1 MAVTI
6 EISFT
11 LVENVKK
18 ISLFTKKNVQ
28 FFLRKQQVTFTK
40 MLLSVSFRINF
51 YISLKLVS
59 ISTSVI
65 SFNAKTYVIRCVM
78 GFLFFPHSTNSNWK
92 YPLFERDKSLTY
104 KNVVGEHVKL
114 NLFDTGT
121 ANWCMT
127 SRLWHLLQ
135 TTWNMLKMSLI
146 TAFSHIKQGI
156 IHIWHPW
163 KLSNLQDS
171 PTPSPSTSAFLPLS
185 WHSTSSFKRTTHL
198 QMIPCMSTNKIKTK
212 TKPSHASFKLTTRSV
227 VRFSPRTV
235 LWYHQRIA
243 SLSDIRIKRKICCQ

>member
-1 MAVTI
+1 MYVVAVTI
-6 EISFT
+6 EITFT

-18 ISLFTKKNVQ
+18 INLCTKKNVQ
-28 FFLRKQQVTFTK
+28 FSLRKQQVTFTN

-59 ISTSVI
+59 ISTSVV
-65 SFNAKTYVIRCVM
+65 STSV
-78 GFLFFPHSTNSNWK
+78 PHSTNSNLK

-114 NLFDTGT
+114 YLFDTGT

-127 SRLWHLLQ
+127 SWLWHLLQ

-156 IHIWHPW
+156 IHIWHSW

-171 PTPSPSTSAFLPLS
+171 PPPSPSTSVFLPLS
-185 WHSTSSFKRTTHL
+185 WPSTSSFKRTPLL
-198 QMIPCMSTNKIKTK
+198 QMIPCMSTNEIKTK
-212 TKPSHASFKLTTRSV
+212 TKRSHASFKLTTRSV
-227 VRFSPRTV
+227 VRFSSRTV

>member
-1 MAVTI
+1 MYVVAVTI

-78 GFLFFPHSTNSNWK
+78 GFLFFPHSTNSN
-92 YPLFERDKSLTY
+92 
-104 KNVVGEHVKL
+104 
-114 NLFDTGT
+114 
-121 ANWCMT
+121 
-127 SRLWHLLQ
+127 
-135 TTWNMLKMSLI
+135 
-146 TAFSHIKQGI
+146 
-156 IHIWHPW
+156 
-163 KLSNLQDS
+163 
-171 PTPSPSTSAFLPLS
+171 
-185 WHSTSSFKRTTHL
+185 
-198 QMIPCMSTNKIKTK
+198 
-212 TKPSHASFKLTTRSV
+212 
-227 VRFSPRTV
+227 
-235 LWYHQRIA
+235 
-243 SLSDIRIKRKICCQ
+243 